1 MPTLTEREIE
11 CLQWAA
17 LGKSSQDIAV
27 ILDLSV
33 RGVEFHFDSA
43 RKKLDAT
50 NRTQAVAIAVSIGVI
65 NLPLKSAVKPG

>member
-1 MPTLTEREIE
+1 MSSLTKREIE

-33 RGVEFHFDSA
+33 RGVEFHFDAA
-43 RKKLDAT
+43 RKKLDAA
-50 NRTQAVAIAVSIGVI
+50 NRTQAVVIAVSIGVI
-65 NLPLKSAVKPG
+65 NLPLKGR